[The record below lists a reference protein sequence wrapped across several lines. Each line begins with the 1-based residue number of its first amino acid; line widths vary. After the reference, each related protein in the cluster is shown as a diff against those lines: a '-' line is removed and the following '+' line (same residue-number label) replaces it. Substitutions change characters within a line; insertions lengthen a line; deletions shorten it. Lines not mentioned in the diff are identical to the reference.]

1 MFDYKIQDKLCL
13 VKTNKYKTI
22 NLFLNFSIPIDIHKF
37 YCLKML
43 DGFMGEYS
51 HKYPTKATMSKARD
65 SLYEASIASKT
76 NVRNNL
82 MIYTIRYSF
91 INPKFLKDLSTKDYI
106 EYFKEC
112 FNNICF
118 SNELLNELKTNLKA
132 KFNRL
137 LDKPTFYAKNRLAHI
152 LALEDKRFE
161 YLDYLS
167 HINKIDDLTL
177 DDVKETY
184 DSLLKDYAIDV
195 SIVGDYDDEL
205 LEFSKSLKNDKRYYI
220 DNKAFDY
227 KYYGEKI
234 EEKDISQSVLTMLFF
249 TPYTRK
255 SDDFFGFVLGTDVLG
270 GGPTSLLFEE
280 IREKLS
286 LCYHI
291 SAADSKN
298 DGRIE
303 ITTLIDKKNYEKT
316 KEEILRQI
324 KRLINK
330 DYDLAKLDEAKTLF
344 IDSLRAVPDELVG
357 FQEYLYRNELNDA
370 HLDIEDYIEGIK
382 KVSADDISKIFKNA
396 KLGISYFLKGRL
408 DE

>member
-51 HKYPTKATMSKARD
+51 KKYPSKATMSKARD
-65 SLYEASIASKT
+65 GLYEASINSKT

-82 MIYTIRYSF
+82 IIYTIRFSF
-91 INPKFLKDLSTKDYI
+91 INPKFLKDLSINDFI

-112 FNNICF
+112 FYNVYF
-118 SNELLNELKTNLKA
+118 SNELLSELKTNLKA
-132 KFNRL
+132 KYNRL
-137 LDKPTFYAKNRLAHI
+137 LDKPSFYAKNRLAHI

-167 HINKIDDLTL
+167 HIDMIDDLTL
-177 DDVKETY
+177 DDIKDIY
-184 DSLLKDYAIDV
+184 HSLLKDFAADV
-195 SIVGDYDDEL
+195 AIVGDYDEKL
-205 LEFSKSLKNDKRYYI
+205 LDFSKTLKNDKRFYV
-220 DNKAFDY
+220 DNNAFGY
-227 KYYGEKI
+227 KDFGERV
-234 EEKDISQSVLTMLFF
+234 EEKDISQSVLNMIFF

-255 SDDFFGFVLGTDVLG
+255 SKEFFAFALATDVLG

-316 KEEILRQI
+316 KEEIFRQI
-324 KRLINK
+324 DRLINK
-330 DYDLAKLDEAKTLF
+330 DYDLRKLDEAKILF
-344 IDSLRAVPDELVG
+344 IDSLRAIPDELVG
-357 FQEYLYRNELNDA
+357 FQEYLYRNELNDID
-370 HLDIEDYIEGIK
+370 LSVDDYIEGIK
-382 KVSADDISKIFKNA
+382 KVNADDVSNIFKNA
-396 KLGISYFLKGRL
+396 KFGISYFLKGRL
-408 DE
+408 DG

>member
-1 MFDYKIQDKLCL
+1 MFEYKYQDKLCL

-22 NLFLNFSIPIDIHKF
+22 NLFLNFSIPVDIHKF

-51 HKYPTKATMSKARD
+51 SKYPSKATMSKARD
-65 SLYEASIASKT
+65 SLYEASINSKT

-82 MIYTIRYSF
+82 IIYTIRYSF
-91 INPKFLKDLSTKDYI
+91 INPKFLKDLSINDFI

-112 FNNICF
+112 FNNIYF

-152 LALEDKRFE
+152 LALEDERFE

-167 HINKIDDLTL
+167 HINKIDDLSL
-177 DDVKETY
+177 EDIKDIY
-184 DSLLKDYAIDV
+184 YSLLKDFAIDV

-205 LEFSKSLKNDKRYYI
+205 LSFANSLKNDKRFYI
-220 DNKAFDY
+220 ENKAFDY
-227 KYYGEKI
+227 KCYGEKV
-234 EEKDISQSVLTMLFF
+234 EEKDISQSVLNMIFF

-255 SDDFFGFVLGTDVLG
+255 SIDFFAFVLGTDVLG

-286 LCYHI
+286 LCYHVV
-291 SAADSKN
+291 AADSKN

-316 KEEILRQI
+316 KEEILKQI
-324 KRLINK
+324 DRLIHK
-330 DYDLAKLDEAKTLF
+330 DYDLIKLDEAKTLF
-344 IDSLRAVPDELVG
+344 IDSLRAIPDELVG
-357 FQEYLYRNELNDA
+357 FQEYLYRNELNDI
-370 HLDIEDYIEGIK
+370 HLNIEDYIEGIK
-382 KVSADDISKIFKNA
+382 KVSADDISNVFKNA
-396 KLGISYFLKGRL
+396 KFGISYFLKGRL
-408 DE
+408 NG